1 MAEVDRDTLA
11 ALVGACLGAPLRDLN
26 LVRGGGNNRIYR
38 GETAEGPIAVKA
50 YHPMP
55 DGSHLQRL
63 DRETRSL
70 DWLRSCGVTAV
81 PAVRRVSAE
90 HAFAVYDWMDGAKL
104 PVAIPAAERDSMMD
118 AVNRFLDALHA
129 AGPLPA
135 ECWLAQEACLS
146 TEELLRQIDARV
158 TRFRAIDDPV
168 LQDFLLQDLAPV
180 LAGARDRAVTAQADR
195 ALPKSAWDFSPS
207 DFGYHNALRTAEG
220 RLQFVDFEY
229 AGWDDAVKLTSDF
242 LWHPGMRLSAFERSA
257 YLDAALARYRDVPGF
272 ADRLAA
278 QHPLYGLRWCLILLN
293 EFLPERWQKRRFAAG
308 GRLAEN
314 DWAAAKLRQLDR
326 GRAYLRAASRMVDTP
341 ARFDPGHFDPE
352 SWMPAWEGAAPNG

>member
-1 MAEVDRDTLA
+1 MDEIDRDGLA
-11 ALVGACLGAPLRDLN
+11 ALVGASLGAPLRDLE

-38 GETAEGPIAVKA
+38 GETTDGLVAVKA

-63 DRETRSL
+63 ERETMSL
-70 DWLRSCGVTAV
+70 DWLRSCGIAAV
-81 PAVRRVSAE
+81 PAVHGVSAE

-104 PVAIPAAERDSMMD
+104 PVEIPTAEREASIG

-129 AGPLPA
+129 ARPFPA
-135 ECWLAQEACLS
+135 QCWLAQEACLS

-158 TRFRAIDDPV
+158 TRLRAIADPL
-168 LQDFLLQDLAPV
+168 LQDFLTQDLAPG
-180 LAGARDRAVTAQADR
+180 LARARERAVTAQADR
-195 ALPKSAWDFSPS
+195 ALPESAWDFSPS
-207 DFGYHNALRTAEG
+207 DFGYHNALRTAKGE
-220 RLQFVDFEY
+220 LQFVDFEY

-242 LWHPGMRLSAFERSA
+242 LWHPGMQLSTFERSA
-257 YLDAALARYRDVPGF
+257 YLDAALLRYRDVPGF

-308 GRLAEN
+308 GRLAES

-352 SWMPAWEGAAPNG
+352 SWLPAWEGAAPNG